1 MGTHRSSSPIQN
13 VVNWAGTLFARSPN
27 KLMSEREAASHRA
40 RLSELYRTRFGLTMD
55 PLQSDPAVVPAAEVI
70 KKVQGS
76 NKADPTTFLGLGWQH
91 AATIIELLSAH
102 GWDVSQMGRMLD
114 FGVGTGR
121 LLLQFLPF
129 SMERYGCD
137 VNPVAVDWASQSLGR
152 HAQIRLTGLEPP
164 LPYADSMFDLVTAFS
179 VFTHTPFHSQAA
191 WIAELWR
198 VIRPGGCIVASVHD
212 FSRIGA
218 NGQKGIKE
226 IGVRRGL
233 NMNIYMS
240 EKSFRETWSRGFE
253 IVDIL
258 PKQPRQTL
266 FLARRLASRDL

>member
-1 MGTHRSSSPIQN
+1 MSSCPS
-13 VVNWAGTLFARSPN
+13 ARQRAI
-27 KLMSEREAASHRA
+27 ER
-40 RLSELYRTRFGLTMD
+40 
-55 PLQSDPAVVPAAEVI
+55 
-70 KKVQGS
+70 
-76 NKADPTTFLGLGWQH
+76 
-91 AATIIELLSAH
+91 
-102 GWDVSQMGRMLD
+102 
-114 FGVGTGR
+114 
-121 LLLQFLPF
+121 
-129 SMERYGCD
+129 
-137 VNPVAVDWASQSLGR
+137 
-152 HAQIRLTGLEPP
+152 
-164 LPYADSMFDLVTAFS
+164 AFP
-179 VFTHTPFHSQAA
+179 HTPFHSQAA